1 MPKDPTPHQVSKG
14 LTYVHKEPPFLA
26 RMKGRQDEKEQ
37 AMKKFLDYE
46 DGEDDADYDE
56 LDGAQV
62 VTFDDSG
69 KEVHKDASDEEK
81 KEKEPAAVDENGR
94 VMFCA
99 RKKKTKTKPNDNKD
113 KDKDK
118 DQVKRK
124 ASEEEPEDEK
134 KKTQKNKKKQKKA
147 IIALSFE
154 EDE

>member
-26 RMKGRQDEKEQ
+26 RMKGRQEEKEQ

-46 DGEDDADYDE
+46 DGDDDADYDE

-69 KEVHKDASDEEK
+69 KEVHKDASDYEEEGEKDEK
-81 KEKEPAAVDENGR
+81 KEKAAVDETGR
-94 VMFCA
+94 VLFCA
-99 RKKKTKTKPNDNKD
+99 RKKKPVKSTDKDSKD
-113 KDKDK
+113 K
-118 DQVKRK
+118 VKRK
-124 ASEEEPEDEK
+124 AEDKDTEEDKTKSQK
-134 KKTQKNKKKQKKA
+134 KQKKQKKA
-147 IIALSFE
+147 IIALSFQ